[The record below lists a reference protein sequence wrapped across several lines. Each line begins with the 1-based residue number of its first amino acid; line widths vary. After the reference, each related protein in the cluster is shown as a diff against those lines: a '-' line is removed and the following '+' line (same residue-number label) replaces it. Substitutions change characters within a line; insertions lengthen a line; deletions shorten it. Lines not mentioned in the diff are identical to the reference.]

1 MTGKSDSLTREQAQ
15 MSQVEVIFERVITEL
30 VQKMREMNVSTHQ
43 VMQVQKY
50 IVYTH
55 FQFEF

>member
-43 VMQVQKY
+43 IVQVQK
-50 IVYTH
+50 
-55 FQFEF
+55 